1 MSEEMTL
8 PTDAFLEHLIS
19 TGKVQA
25 AKTYGSLLNSFQ
37 RWLRSKKLTIDQATT
52 SHVDQYIA
60 GVNSQGVTLTAIRE
74 YFKYRYTSMEI
85 GDPKFYSEMQRYT
98 QLELIRPKRRPKK
111 LKKFALT
118 PDELSK
124 FFDVLRKKEA
134 SEELIAGFVTLFY
147 FGARPGE
154 MAGYLATARVSFPK
168 HEMFVLTEKT
178 LVERYLAWH
187 PKLDPYLKTWY
198 EVVRENGN
206 EGLPYPGEW
215 LTKKLKREVG
225 SLRVIAGVQVT
236 SRTARRTFETQM
248 RLRNVADITIRAI
261 LGHTDTSM
269 SDVYTDWTMFV
280 PVVQETMRKNHY
292 MIENGVI

>member
-1 MSEEMTL
+1 MSEDMKL

-37 RWLRSKKLTIDQATT
+37 RWLRARKLTIDQATT
-52 SHVDQYIA
+52 AHVDQYIA
-60 GVNSQGVTLTAIRE
+60 SVNSQGVVLTAIRE

-85 GDPKFYSEMQRYT
+85 GDPRFYAEMQRYT
-98 QLELIRPKRRPKK
+98 QLELIRPKRKSKK
-111 LKKFALT
+111 LTKFALT
-118 PDELSK
+118 PDELIK
-124 FFDVLRKKEA
+124 FFDTLRKKEA
-134 SEELIAGFVTLFY
+134 SEELIAGLVTLFY

-154 MAGYLATARVSFPK
+154 MAEYLATARVSFPK
-168 HEMFVLTEKT
+168 REMFILTEKT

-187 PKLDPYLKTWY
+187 PNLDPYIKTWY
-198 EVVRENGN
+198 EVVRKNGDA
-206 EGLPYPGEW
+206 GLPYPGEW
-215 LTKKLKREVG
+215 LTKKLKREIG
-225 SLRVIAGVQVT
+225 SARITAGVSVT

-248 RLRNVADITIRAI
+248 RLRGVADITIRAI

-269 SDVYTDWTMFV
+269 SDVYTDWTLFV

-292 MIENGVI
+292 MIAGGVI